1 MTAPDARPGARPDLE
16 VRMLEGVVQIVCPHC
31 DRDNRLPRD
40 WLRSAPPCV
49 ACRNAL
55 FEGRPVLL
63 DGERRFDKHIRY
75 NDIPV
80 LTLFHTVWSGE
91 SRVLQSVFDQAAA
104 ALEPRARLVSIDG
117 AAFSDLTE
125 RLKVVRYP
133 TLLLLYR
140 ERELARA
147 TGAMHLAQLLAWA
160 RPLITTVVTGPG

>member
-1 MTAPDARPGARPDLE
+1 
-16 VRMLEGVVQIVCPHC
+16 MLEGVVQIVCPHC
-31 DRDNRLPRD
+31 DQDNRLPRD

-49 ACRNAL
+49 ACRKAL
-55 FEGRPVLL
+55 FDGRPEPL
-63 DGERRFDKHIRY
+63 DDERRFDKHVRH

-80 LTLFHTVWSGE
+80 LALFHTVWSGE
-91 SRVLQSVFDQAAA
+91 SSALQSAFENAAA
-104 ALEPRARLVSIDG
+104 TLEPRARLASVDG
-117 AAFSDLTE
+117 GALPDLTE

-147 TGAMHLAQLLAWA
+147 TGAMNLAQLLAWA

>member
-1 MTAPDARPGARPDLE
+1 
-16 VRMLEGVVQIVCPHC
+16 MLEGVVQIVCPHC

-40 WLRSAPPCV
+40 WPRNAPPCV

-55 FEGRPVLL
+55 FEGRPEPL
-63 DGERRFDKHIRY
+63 DDEGRFEKHARH

-80 LTLFHTVWSGE
+80 LALFHTVWSGE
-91 SRVLQSVFDQAAA
+91 SRALQSAFDQAAP
-104 ALEPRARLVSIDG
+104 ALEPCARLASIDG
-117 AAFSDLTE
+117 AGLPDLTE

-147 TGAMHLAQLLAWA
+147 TGAMNLAQLLAWA
-160 RPLITTVVTGPG
+160 QPHIAAAVTGPG